1 MTVSNG
7 MPDVNLTGAPYGA
20 PWEDWATWISE
31 MPVSIKLGLRCTEVA
46 PGRVTMVHAGGEWL
60 NATGTA
66 VHGGAIVAPGGTDT
80 GLRLGHG
87 P

>member
-1 MTVSNG
+1 